1 MDPVTPSGDPVK
13 KIISNADFCEE
24 IDYIN
29 EYKEAEKT
37 LGIP

>member
-1 MDPVTPSGDPVK
+1 MDPVALLRNPTK

-29 EYKEAEKT
+29 EYKKAEKT